1 MSGPNKDMNHN
12 VDFDIEQIKETK
24 SFFEKKKDIKIE

>member
-1 MSGPNKDMNHN
+1 MSGPINNKNHS

-24 SFFEKKKDIKIE
+24 SFFEKKKDIKI